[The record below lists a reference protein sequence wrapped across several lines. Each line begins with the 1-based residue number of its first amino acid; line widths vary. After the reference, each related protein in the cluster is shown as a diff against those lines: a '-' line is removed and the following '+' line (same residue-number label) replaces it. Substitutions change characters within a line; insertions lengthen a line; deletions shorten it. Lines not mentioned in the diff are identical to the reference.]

1 MHVFGSLPHGQRLIR
16 FSPGDRMNTN
26 PLGGHPS
33 KYWLSRCW
41 LTCVLKIEG
50 TGVLTSL
57 GRWLW
62 NLVCIVWSGNLLLN
76 RGEIYHMGLWP
87 YIFAEIGTLT
97 LVKPET
103 FRVKLMKVCKFL
115 QIFANFCKFIGPYGI
130 SLRDTTIVRTFMWY
144 ELPDT
149 KSPDPK
155 PTSNSDL
162 PVAWITGPATDPS
175 LKQSKKETSIWKTV
189 SGPF

>member
-115 QIFANFCKFIGPYGI
+115 QIFANFCKFLQIFANFCKFLQIY
-130 SLRDTTIVRTFMWY
+130 R
-144 ELPDT
+144 
-149 KSPDPK
+149 
-155 PTSNSDL
+155 
-162 PVAWITGPATDPS
+162 
-175 LKQSKKETSIWKTV
+175 SIWYISPRYNNSTDIHVIWVARHKVTRPQTNLKFRPP
-189 SGPF
+189 SSLDYRTRYGSQSQTE